1 MQTLVPALNYPP
13 ELLLKAQGIRVAF
26 FDIDGVLT
34 DGGLYFSET
43 GETLKRFNTLDGHG
57 LKMLAEVGIRTGI
70 ITGRRSRALALR
82 CADLGISILHQGVAD
97 KAAVFASVLTEC
109 GLQADQAGYMGD
121 DVVDLPVMVRCAFA
135 AAVPAAPV
143 DVRSRAHYVTQAGG
157 GRGAAREV
165 CDFILRAQGKFDGL
179 IAGYLA

>member
-1 MQTLVPALNYPP
+1 MTSSTDAATRASQLRIML
-13 ELLLKAQGIRVAF
+13 
-26 FDIDGVLT
+26 FDVDGVLT
-34 DGGLYFSET
+34 DGTLLY
-43 GETLKRFNTLDGHG
+43 GEDGEKLKAFNTLDGHG

-82 CADLGISILHQGVAD
+82 CADLGINILHQGVAD

-109 GLQADQAGYMGD
+109 GLRADQAGYMGD

-157 GRGAAREV
+157 GQGAAREV